1 MKRLGYFA
9 KMFVGAGG
17 SSPAMTDA
25 NELKLV
31 VNANV
36 NGSVELVDA
45 TDRSTKGYKSNL
57 AGLKDFQIEGTAHWD
72 NTIELLNL
80 FREAFIQHK
89 AIAVRASDGSGGGID
104 ADFIVSN
111 WTENQQN
118 NQPIGYNFTLAIN
131 ADTRVPTLY
140 APTSSGTAGTAI
152 ANVTF

>member
-9 KMFVGAGG
+9 KLFVGAGG
-17 SSPAMTDA
+17 SSPTMTDA

-118 NQPIGYNFTLAIN
+118 NQPLGLAIISRWLLMQIL
-131 ADTRVPTLY
+131 AFLRCTLQHP
-140 APTSSGTAGTAI
+140 AARLARLLLM
-152 ANVTF
+152 